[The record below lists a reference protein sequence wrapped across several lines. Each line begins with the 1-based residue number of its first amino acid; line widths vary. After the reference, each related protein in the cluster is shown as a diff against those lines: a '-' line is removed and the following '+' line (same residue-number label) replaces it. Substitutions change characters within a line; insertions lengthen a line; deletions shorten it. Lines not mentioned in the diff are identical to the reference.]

1 MIRRESAGVVYDLFA
16 SLEAG
21 EAGGALLQAVLT
33 RHGGRSAAPWDTLNL
48 GHLVGDD
55 PAAVAANHA
64 RVYAALGLSAERVVT
79 VHQVHGDRVARV
91 SAADGGRLIPAT
103 DALICDTPGLTLLLR
118 FADCVPVLLYDPV
131 RRAVGLAHAGWQGTL
146 AGIAGKTALA
156 LQNALG
162 CRAEDIRAG
171 IGPSIGPC
179 CCEMGPDVL
188 AQFRAV
194 YADLD
199 AYLTPVAESASGGG
213 QGQAGGHRGPPLRAR
228 ADGRARLDLWR
239 LNARQLAEAGVRQ
252 IEIGGVCT
260 VCHTQDYY
268 SHRGEQGR
276 TGRFGALIGLRPP
289 QPAIEGQPWQS

>member
-1 MIRRESAGVVYDLFA
+1 MIRRQSAGVVYDVFA

-21 EAGGALLQAVLT
+21 EAGGELLQAVLT
-33 RHGGRSAAPWDTLNL
+33 RHGGQSAAPWATLNL
-48 GHLVGDD
+48 GHRVGDD
-55 PAAVAANHA
+55 PGDVAANHE

-91 SAADGGRLIPAT
+91 TPADGGRLIPAT
-103 DALICDTPGLTLLLR
+103 DALISDAPGLALLLR
-118 FADCVPVLLYDPV
+118 FADCVPVLFYDPV

-156 LQNALG
+156 MQTLLG
-162 CRAEDIRAG
+162 CRARDIRAG

-179 CCEMGPDVL
+179 CCEMGPEVL

-199 AYLTPVAESASGGG
+199 AYLTPVGES
-213 QGQAGGHRGPPLRAR
+213 AGGHGGPPPLE
-228 ADGRARLDLWR
+228 GKARLDLWR
-239 LNARQLAEAGVRQ
+239 LNARQLAQAGVEQ

-260 VCHTQDYY
+260 VCQTKDYY
-268 SHRGEQGR
+268 SHRGEHGR
-276 TGRFGALIGLRPP
+276 TGRFGALIGLRE
-289 QPAIEGQPWQS
+289 AAARK